1 MMVVV
6 LRSEDDKYLV
16 KHRLGVAGITE
27 HDPVLAGLRLARPII
42 AFPNG
47 RGAFPRWPTAH

>member
-1 MMVVV
+1 MVVV

-16 KHRLGVAGITE
+16 KHRLRVAAITE